1 VACTEINVHS
11 PCQEQFT
18 VIRDH
23 GSLPFTKV
31 PTAIARAPTFIL
43 VVTGGG
49 EHDPGQPAP
58 NHGTFVK
65 NIDTLVDTTLVHGSE
80 LQWVDG
86 PTLIKGMPPVWL
98 DPTDTPGYSPIPI
111 IPDDNIP
118 GWPIIKSQ
126 DGKYDPTKREV
137 GSFFGKI
144 WHLPFWNERANAMT
158 SWLQKVRGIASGKE
172 KESAAVQNN
181 LVSTMYFAQSYIL
194 PTFNNQTV
202 FCDDNI
208 SNKDVDPTKNKYIS
222 GACPSEDFIDSL
234 QPVDAETT
242 PIKIPRSTS
251 IVPIAYSGLDF
262 WNQDYNP
269 IMGGPKW
276 MDYYLTGTV
285 YGGDGV
291 GTEGGNNAI
300 PTLNRFQNPHPDC
313 PPDCPSSPK
322 AWAN

>member
-1 VACTEINVHS
+1 VTQGTPVCGGMHGDQCTFPVSGTVQSYAPS
-11 PCQEQFT
+11 PPTLT

-126 DGKYDPTKREV
+126 DGKSLV
-137 GSFFGKI
+137 GR
-144 WHLPFWNERANAMT
+144 L
-158 SWLQKVRGIASGKE
+158 
-172 KESAAVQNN
+172 
-181 LVSTMYFAQSYIL
+181 
-194 PTFNNQTV
+194 
-202 FCDDNI
+202 
-208 SNKDVDPTKNKYIS
+208 
-222 GACPSEDFIDSL
+222 
-234 QPVDAETT
+234 
-242 PIKIPRSTS
+242 
-251 IVPIAYSGLDF
+251 
-262 WNQDYNP
+262 
-269 IMGGPKW
+269 
-276 MDYYLTGTV
+276 
-285 YGGDGV
+285 
-291 GTEGGNNAI
+291 
-300 PTLNRFQNPHPDC
+300 
-313 PPDCPSSPK
+313 
-322 AWAN
+322 